1 MMRLTTTPMYII
13 YYTIIES
20 AIMDEI
26 RTIRGVEDVCGI
38 YGCSY
43 DIIIKVT
50 DDSQYRLENIIRNIR
65 RITKVKSTQ
74 TMIAIEGKRIIR

>member
-1 MMRLTTTPMYII
+1 MSTSYVLISCELGCELAVI
-13 YYTIIES
+13 
-20 AIMDEI
+20 DEI
-26 RTIRGVEDVCGI
+26 RTIRGVEEVCGI

-43 DIIIKVT
+43 DIIVRVT

-74 TMIAIEGKRIIR
+74 TMIVIEGKRIIH

>member
-1 MMRLTTTPMYII
+1 MSTSYVLISCELGC
-13 YYTIIES
+13 ES
-20 AIMDEI
+20 AVIDEI
-26 RTIRGVEDVCGI
+26 RTIRGVEEVSGI

-43 DIIIKVT
+43 DIIVRVT

-74 TMIAIEGKRIIR
+74 TMIVIEGKRIIH

>member
-1 MMRLTTTPMYII
+1 MSTSYVLISCELGC
-13 YYTIIES
+13 ES

-26 RTIRGVEDVCGI
+26 RTIRGVEEVCGI